1 MAGDEPAETGLFRR
15 LHPRSGAPV
24 SFTIDGRPAA
34 AQDGDLLLTA
44 ILLNRT
50 SLRRFEFTNS
60 DSDSDSERAGFCLM
74 AACQDC
80 WVALADGQRL
90 RACTTLVAPGMAVV
104 IDGGARG

>member
-1 MAGDEPAETGLFRR
+1 MAGDEPAETGLFQR

-24 SFTIDGRPAA
+24 SFTIDGRPAVA
-34 AQDGDLLLTA
+34 RDGDLLLTA

-50 SLRRFEFTNS
+50 SLRRFEFA
-60 DSDSDSERAGFCLM
+60 DSARAGFCLM

-104 IDGGARG
+104 TDGGARG